1 MCVRS
6 EAVRL
11 TKSGTRYNSL
21 LRSGSSLNLLG
32 GAPWRLHA
40 WRLYEIKWCV
50 ATTSV
55 CRLALVLLV
64 KVEVLKPLSSSRRLD
79 KGELPG
85 VRSLSSYRLAGGQ
98 TASRQVA
105 SVRGDMW
112 CGRDKIVSSLYY
124 HLPVES
130 PGPHGKC
137 DRHPNGLMVRA
148 HRGLNSREWRPPGGI
163 SLGAT
168 WWEWS

>member
-1 MCVRS
+1 MLVENYSVGWR
-6 EAVRL
+6 
-11 TKSGTRYNSL
+11 RYTL
-21 LRSGSSLNLLG
+21 LFDVWSFMKINGVSRQRAYAG
-32 GAPWRLHA
+32 
-40 WRLYEIKWCV
+40 
-50 ATTSV
+50 
-55 CRLALVLLV
+55 LALVLLV

-85 VRSLSSYRLAGGQ
+85 VRSLSSYRLARGQ
-98 TASRQVA
+98 TASGQVA

-148 HRGLNSREWRPPGGI
+148 HRGLNSREWRPLGGI

>member
-1 MCVRS
+1 M
-6 EAVRL
+6 L
-11 TKSGTRYNSL
+11 SL
-21 LRSGSSLNLLG
+21 SWRHFMLRN
-32 GAPWRLHA
+32 A
-40 WRLYEIKWCV
+40 WRLYENKWCV
-50 ATTSV
+50 AATSA

-98 TASRQVA
+98 TASRRVA
-105 SVRGDMW
+105 SVREDMW
-112 CGRDKIVSSLYY
+112 CGRDQTVSPLYY